1 MVTVVVINALAVMEP
16 HSWTHMASWHDKRRG
31 ILYGLGGSDHQ
42 AGGVAETEVGV
53 GQGWDT
59 AVQLR

>member
-1 MVTVVVINALAVMEP
+1 MINALTVMKQ
-16 HSWTHMASWHDKRRG
+16 HSWTHMAWQDNLRG